1 MRKTY
6 RQGADNSSNPVTG
19 ESGSQGA
26 GMSNVK
32 PISDILQY
40 GRSLL
45 ADPHSRA
52 DRWLSAYADNQNETG
67 SASVSLSDSGR
78 YQSFLAMIQDN
89 RVISEKGENQQ
100 NIAVLVKAFE
110 NTRNVRPEFLNDIPD
125 TEDEARLALSGG
137 CVVYIKALLRG
148 KQGLNPF
155 AGLSR
160 KALSIIAWNTS
171 GALTSAERIA
181 AYLEMNQCDQR
192 YETAVFYATEM
203 QVNEVPDMLPAV
215 DLGTQ
220 ITLIEGMSD
229 AEKQDK
235 GMTPEQV
242 STLQSHFKIWQQDNA
257 TGYQPLHYANLVK
270 SSSADLL
277 VAHTGWNGEFHWKVD
292 SSERLFDAQKK
303 GHPVAPVTR
312 MVYLGS

>member
-6 RQGADNSSNPVTG
+6 RYRADNSSNPVTG
-19 ESGSQGA
+19 VSGTEGA
-26 GMSNVK
+26 GMSNIK

-45 ADPHSRA
+45 EEPHSRT
-52 DRWLSAYADNQNETG
+52 DRWLSAYADNQNDTG

-89 RVISEKGENQQ
+89 RVISEKGYNLQ

-110 NTRNVRPEFLNDIPD
+110 NTRNLRPEFLNDIPD

-160 KALSIIAWNTS
+160 LALSLIAWNTS
-171 GALTSAERIA
+171 GALTSAERVA

-192 YETAVFYATEM
+192 YETAVFYATEV
-203 QVNEVPDMLPAV
+203 QVNDMPDMLPAV
-215 DLGTQ
+215 ELGTQ
-220 ITLIEGMSD
+220 ITLIAGMCE

-235 GMTPEQV
+235 GMTPEQIH
-242 STLQSHFKIWQQDNA
+242 TLQSHFKIWQQDNGS
-257 TGYQPLHYANLVK
+257 GYQPLHYANLVK
-270 SSSADLL
+270 SDSADLL

-292 SSERLFDAQKK
+292 SSQRLFDAQKS
-303 GHPVAPVTR
+303 GHQAAPVTR